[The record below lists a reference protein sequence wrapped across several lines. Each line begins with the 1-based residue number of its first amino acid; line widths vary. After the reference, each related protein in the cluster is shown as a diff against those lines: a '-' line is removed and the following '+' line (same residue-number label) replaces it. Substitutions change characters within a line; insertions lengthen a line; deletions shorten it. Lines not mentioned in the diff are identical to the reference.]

1 MSSVVSLVY
10 FVSISPQEKYIK
22 GFQRIISDFTTI
34 FPGFQIRLYVDD
46 TVPVDSPIL
55 KMAATA
61 HFVTVIKF
69 DFGDQAPYV
78 KAGAR
83 FLVFQDPSVHVAVTR
98 DIDSLLTMLDAKLVT
113 DFVNGKN
120 KILRFEEHYPSEAML
135 RRLFKPKTKNFPFIS
150 FEKAFN
156 GGNGGER
163 PSSGSN
169 GAHFLY
175 RPPEDAVLAGGFAI
189 KLDPSDKIMN
199 YKEFIEKNPTICLD
213 TDTRRGFDEIYLTQ
227 VFGNVVQVE
236 VFACFMF
243 RRQYRNGE
251 WVRYIDVEASKG
263 NIDVRKLPPLLG
275 FTNDSFLPAATK
287 KAGDNL
293 ESTKSTAC
301 TKKRRLDR

>member
-1 MSSVVSLVY
+1 MLSVVSLVY
-10 FVSISPQEKYIK
+10 FVSKSPQEKYYK
-22 GFQRIISDFTTI
+22 GFERIISEFPEI
-34 FPGFQIRLYVDD
+34 FPEFQIRLYVDD
-46 TVPVDSPIL
+46 TVPIDSPIL
-55 KMAATA
+55 MMAATA
-61 HFVTVIKF
+61 AFVTVLKF

-83 FLVFQDPSVHVAVTR
+83 FLVFQDPTVRVAVTR
-98 DIDSLLTMLDAKLVT
+98 DIDSPFTKLDAKLVT
-113 DFVNGKN
+113 EFVNSKN
-120 KILRFEEHYPSEAML
+120 TILRFEEHYPSEAML

-175 RPPEDAVLAGGFAI
+175 RPQEDAVMAGGFAI
-189 KLDPSDKIMN
+189 KLDHSSNIVN

-227 VFGNVVQVE
+227 VFGHVVEVE

-243 RRQYRNGE
+243 RRQRRNGE
-251 WVRYIDVEASKG
+251 WVRHIDVEAAKG
-263 NIDVRKLPPLLG
+263 NMDVRKLPPLLG
-275 FTNDSFLPAATK
+275 YTNDSPLPAATK
-287 KAGDNL
+287 KVGDNL
-293 ESTKSTAC
+293 KSTKSAAC